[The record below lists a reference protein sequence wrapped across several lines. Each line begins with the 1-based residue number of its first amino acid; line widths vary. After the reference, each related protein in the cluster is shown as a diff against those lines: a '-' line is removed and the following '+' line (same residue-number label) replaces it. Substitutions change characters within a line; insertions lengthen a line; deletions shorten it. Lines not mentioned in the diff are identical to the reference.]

1 MSRLNSLLPSNSTVH
16 ERNLEGAVSRIS
28 DVPVTLDVLM
38 NADTIPLPLL
48 PWLAWHLGIDSW
60 NDAWPEQIKRAR
72 VKSAIPIARR
82 KGTVA
87 AVEDVVAAFGANIAI
102 REWWETNPRG
112 TPGTFDVVLTVSSRD
127 GNAPTAALV
136 ADIVAEIDRVKPLSR
151 HYTFTQGFQM
161 QGSIGLVGAARFAT
175 YARLKLT
182 EAW

>member
-1 MSRLNSLLPSNSTVH
+1 MTFKSLLPPNSTIH
-16 ERNLEGAVSRIS
+16 ERALEFASARVGDI
-28 DVPVTLDVLM
+28 P
-38 NADTIPLPLL
+38 IPLEALGDANAIPLEIL
-48 PWLAWHLGIDSW
+48 PYLAFGRGIDSW
-60 NDAWPEQIKRAR
+60 SPDWPEQIKRAR
-72 VKSAIPIARR
+72 VAQAIPIARR
-82 KGTVA
+82 KGTVS

-102 REWWETNPRG
+102 REWWELNPRG

-127 GNAPTAALV
+127 GNAPTASLV
-136 ADIVAEIDRVKPLSR
+136 ADIVAEIDRVKPLTR